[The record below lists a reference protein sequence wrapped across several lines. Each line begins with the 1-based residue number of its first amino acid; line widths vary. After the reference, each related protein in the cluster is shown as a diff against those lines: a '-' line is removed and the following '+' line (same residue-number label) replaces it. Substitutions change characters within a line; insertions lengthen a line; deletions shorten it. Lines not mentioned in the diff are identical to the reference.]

1 LNIIH
6 WEETLTDIKF
16 HSFHNTIIR
25 EYDIR
30 GVYNETL
37 FDKDAEILGNL
48 FGLKVGVN
56 KTVNVAYDGR
66 LSSINLKRK
75 LVKGIVDSGV
85 NVNEIGLVPTPLL
98 YYSCFELI
106 ADGGIIVTGSHN
118 PKDHNG
124 FKIVLNNKPFFGAD
138 LIELSKKAKKFNF
151 KKMNG
156 SVKEFSLIDKY
167 VKRLIKNFNQKKKIN
182 IIWDSG
188 NGAAGDVME
197 CLAKKINGKHEL
209 LFSTIDG
216 TFPNHHPDPSDPKN
230 LFFCKNRLLDLK
242 YNVGF
247 AFDGD
252 GDRLG
257 VIDDKGRVIS
267 GDKLLLLLAKE
278 MLKSKKCKVIADVK
292 CSQVLFDEVERLGGE
307 IFMSKTGHSHVKNN
321 LKKLNADL
329 AGEMSGHIFFAED
342 YYGFDDAFFAAIKV
356 LEIIDNNEKKL
367 SDLVDEIPSVFNT
380 AEIRIDCDDNKK
392 FDIIKKI
399 TERQKKSKKKI
410 TDIDGVRVSEKDGWW
425 LLRASNTQPAIVLR
439 CESLTEKGLEFQK
452 RTVKNELSEFEVDI
466 TEKLI
471 S

>member
-1 LNIIH
+1 
-6 WEETLTDIKF
+6 LTDIKF

-167 VKRLIKNFNQKKKIN
+167 VKRLIKNFNQKKK
-182 IIWDSG
+182 
-188 NGAAGDVME
+188 
-197 CLAKKINGKHEL
+197 
-209 LFSTIDG
+209 
-216 TFPNHHPDPSDPKN
+216 
-230 LFFCKNRLLDLK
+230 
-242 YNVGF
+242 
-247 AFDGD
+247 
-252 GDRLG
+252 
-257 VIDDKGRVIS
+257 
-267 GDKLLLLLAKE
+267 
-278 MLKSKKCKVIADVK
+278 
-292 CSQVLFDEVERLGGE
+292 
-307 IFMSKTGHSHVKNN
+307 
-321 LKKLNADL
+321 
-329 AGEMSGHIFFAED
+329 
-342 YYGFDDAFFAAIKV
+342 
-356 LEIIDNNEKKL
+356 
-367 SDLVDEIPSVFNT
+367 
-380 AEIRIDCDDNKK
+380 
-392 FDIIKKI
+392 
-399 TERQKKSKKKI
+399 
-410 TDIDGVRVSEKDGWW
+410 
-425 LLRASNTQPAIVLR
+425 
-439 CESLTEKGLEFQK
+439 
-452 RTVKNELSEFEVDI
+452 
-466 TEKLI
+466 
-471 S
+471 